1 MRTERSPRATR
12 RNRKVLSGIVVAG
25 ILAVPVAGGLP
36 ASAQSS
42 ISDKRAEAAEV
53 AAELTELDNRLM
65 TLNAEAEAA
74 SYELHQAEEQVG
86 EARARVEHTNAELEQ
101 RRSELRTFAVKAYQT
116 GGEDPVLNAVLTTE
130 ADTAPAKQSYITVTT
145 GNRSDLVDSL
155 SAMRRQAEDET
166 KALEQAQAEAEAI
179 TRRIAE
185 KRDEVASATEAQRA
199 INERVQGELAGLVAE
214 EQERQRQA
222 AARAAEEAARQAQ
235 AEAAAQQQQQQA
247 RSSQSTSQRSS
258 STQAPRPEAPTAPP
272 APTAPTAPTA
282 PSTPAPAPADP
293 GPVRS
298 GIQGAIDLAV
308 SKAGNSTYVWGASG
322 PNSFDC
328 SGLLVWAFSQV
339 GISLPHYSGAQYNAT
354 TRISRSQVQA
364 GDLVFW
370 GSGGSEH
377 VALAIGPNTLVHA
390 FGSLKGVGIT
400 NLDGW
405 WKAPSG
411 YGRIR

>member
-1 MRTERSPRATR
+1 
-12 RNRKVLSGIVVAG
+12 VVAG
-25 ILAVPVAGGLP
+25 LLAVPVATGLP

-42 ISDKRAEAAEV
+42 ISDLEARAREV

-65 TLNAEAEAA
+65 SLNAEAEAA
-74 SYELHQAEEQVG
+74 SYELHLAEQEVE
-86 EARARVEHTNAELEQ
+86 EARLRVDATNAELEQ
-101 RRSELRTFAVKAYQT
+101 RRAELRTFAVKAYQN
-116 GGEDPVLNAVLTTE
+116 GNDSPEFNALLTAD
-130 ADTAPAKQSYITVTT
+130 ADTAPAKKSYMTVTT
-145 GNRSDLVDSL
+145 GNRQDLVDEL
-155 SAMRRQAEDET
+155 TAMRRQAEDET
-166 KALEQAQAEAEAI
+166 RALEQAQAEAEAI
-179 TRRIAE
+179 DRRIAE

-199 INERVQGELAGLVAE
+199 VNAQVQGELADAVAA

-222 AARAAEEAARQAQ
+222 AARAAEEAARQA
-235 AEAAAQQQQQQA
+235 AAQQQSQTD
-247 RSSQSTSQRSS
+247 RSGNTSGSTS
-258 STQAPRPEAPTAPP
+258 TQPSRGR
-272 APTAPTAPTA
+272 PTAPTAPA
-282 PSTPAPAPADP
+282 PSGPPPAPNP

-308 SKAGNSTYVWGASG
+308 SKAGNATYVWGASG

-328 SGLLVWAFSQV
+328 SGLLVWAFGQV

-370 GSGGSEH
+370 GSGGSQH

-400 NLDGW
+400 QLDGW

>member
-12 RNRKVLSGIVVAG
+12 RHRKLLSGLVVG
-25 ILAVPVAGGLP
+25 GLLAVPVATGLP

-74 SYELHQAEEQVG
+74 SYELSQAEEKVG
-86 EARARVEHTNAELEQ
+86 EARERVEQTNAELEQ
-101 RRSELRTFAVKAYQT
+101 RRGELRTFAVKAYQT

-179 TRRIAE
+179 NRRIDE

-199 INERVQGELAGLVAE
+199 INQRVQGELADLVAE

-235 AEAAAQQQQQQA
+235 QAAAAQQQAQA
-247 RSSQSTSQRSS
+247 GQSTSQRSS
-258 STQAPRPEAPTAPP
+258 STQAPRSQ

-282 PSTPAPAPADP
+282 PSTPAPAPSDP

-308 SKAGNSTYVWGASG
+308 SKAGKATYVWGASG

-328 SGLLVWAFSQV
+328 SGLLVWAFGQV

-370 GSGGSEH
+370 GAGGSEH